1 MPFPEPEL
9 AREIERMFAGCV
21 EEFIGRE
28 RHGRGVE
35 DAASGVDER
44 DDEDEF
50 ERIDNVVAELR
61 GCDVEAEDEGEGE
74 AKDGCA
80 AEDGVDA
87 DEESGGDA
95 PGQPF
100 GRGAHA
106 EEREDGERHASIG
119 PVVVDGSVAWIR
131 MFAIWLVGGHF

>member
-1 MPFPEPEL
+1 MC
-9 AREIERMFAGCV
+9 AGGV
-21 EEFIGRE
+21 EEVGCRE
-28 RHGRGVE
+28 WHGRCVE
-35 DAASGVDER
+35 DAAGGVDER
-44 DDEDEF
+44 DDEDKF
-50 ERIDNVVAELR
+50 ERIDDVVAELR
-61 GCDVEAEDEGEGE
+61 CGDVEAEDESEGE
-74 AKDGCA
+74 AKNRGA